1 MLTRMLLTRAADPA
15 PGKTRLGSLVRDR
28 QKLSQGF
35 SLLEVLVAMMVL
47 GIAFSTLFGLISGS
61 MRNVDRL
68 QEYEKLMRMAQMK
81 LNELTMQLNQ
91 GLTPGLSGT
100 FDPKYRWQGRLDP
113 LSVEVDPNAKPGY
126 SLFRVRLAVQWSGRD
141 HENEFTLETITWQP
155 HPVEA
160 GS

>member
-1 MLTRMLLTRAADPA
+1 MRTQVGNEIRKGQR
-15 PGKTRLGSLVRDR
+15 
-28 QKLSQGF
+28 GF

-68 QEYEKLMRMAQMK
+68 QEHEKITRMAQMK

-91 GLTPGLSGT
+91 GLTPELSGT
-100 FDPKYRWQGRLDP
+100 FDPRYRWQGRMEP
-113 LSVEVDPNAKPGY
+113 LSLEVGSTARPGY
-126 SLFRVRLAVQWSGRD
+126 SLFRVWLSVQWSGRNQD
-141 HENEFTLETITWQP
+141 NEFTLETVTWQP

-160 GS
+160 ES

>member
-1 MLTRMLLTRAADPA
+1 MRLTRAADA
-15 PGKTRLGSLVRDR
+15 NQIGRQLGNSTRGGERP
-28 QKLSQGF
+28 SQGF

-47 GIAFSTLFGLISGS
+47 GVAFSTLFGLISGS

-68 QEYEKLMRMAQMK
+68 QEYEKITRMAQMK

-91 GLTPGLSGT
+91 GLTPELSGT
-100 FDPKYRWQGRLDP
+100 FDLKYRWQSRLEP
-113 LSVEVDPNAKPGY
+113 LALEVGSQAKPGY
-126 SLFRVRLAVQWSGRD
+126 SLFRVWLSVQWSGRD

-160 GS
+160 QS

>member
-1 MLTRMLLTRAADPA
+1 MRPTLATRANRMRRQLWN
-15 PGKTRLGSLVRDR
+15 TREFRER
-28 QKLSQGF
+28 SQGF

-68 QEYEKLMRMAQMK
+68 QEYEKITRLAQMK

-91 GLTPGLSGT
+91 GLTPELSGA
-100 FDPKYRWQGRLDP
+100 FDPKYRWQSRLEP
-113 LSVEVDPNAKPGY
+113 LSLEVGPQAKPGY
-126 SLFRVRLAVQWSGRD
+126 SLFRVWLSVQWSGRD

-155 HPVEA
+155 HPEEA
-160 GS
+160 ES